1 MINIILNGA
10 CGRLG
15 TTFQKVAKESTDVKI
30 VAGVD
35 LNGSEN
41 STEFPLYKSIND
53 MNVSAD
59 AVVDFSTPAA
69 IFDVLDYCLK
79 NNTKLLLATTGHS
92 DFQNE
97 KIADAAKKIAVFK
110 SANLSQ
116 GVSVL
121 SRLVA
126 LAASLLDDF
135 DVNVTETHHKKKLDA
150 PSGTA
155 KLLADII
162 MSSCPDE
169 NTPDVSINSIRG
181 GTAVG
186 KHEISFF
193 GNYETLTLTHE
204 AYCKD
209 VYAVGALRAL
219 RFLMTIPCGLYSSL
233 PLK

>member
-1 MINIILNGA
+1 MINVILNGA

-15 TTFQKVAKESTDVKI
+15 TTFWKVAKEATDVNI

-35 LNGSEN
+35 VNRTGI
-41 STEFPLYKSIND
+41 STDFPLYKNIK
-53 MNVSAD
+53 NVAIPAD
-59 AVVDFSTPAA
+59 AVVDFSTPTALS
-69 IFDVLDYCLK
+69 DVLDFCVG
-79 NNTKLLLATTGHS
+79 NNLKLLVATTGHS
-92 DFQNE
+92 EIQNE
-97 KIADAAKKIAVFK
+97 KIAAASKKIAVFK
-110 SANLSQ
+110 AANLSH
-116 GVSVL
+116 GVYVL

-126 LAASLLDDF
+126 LAASLLDGF

-155 KLLADII
+155 KMLADVIK
-162 MSSCPDE
+162 SSCVDE

-219 RFLMTIPCGLYSSL
+219 RFLMTKKVGLFSSSDL
-233 PLK
+233 

>member
-1 MINIILNGA
+1 MINVILNGA

-15 TTFQKVAKESTDVKI
+15 TSFQKVITDAADVKI

-35 LNGSEN
+35 VNGSEN
-41 STEFPLYKSIND
+41 STDFPLYKNIKD
-53 MNVSAD
+53 VAVSAD
-59 AVVDFSTPAA
+59 AVVDFSTPTA
-69 IFDVLDYCLK
+69 LDEMLDFCVENHL
-79 NNTKLLLATTGHS
+79 KLLVATTGHS
-92 DFQNE
+92 KIQNE
-97 KIADAAKKIAVFK
+97 KIIATAKKIAVFK
-110 SANLSQ
+110 TANLSH

-121 SRLVA
+121 ARLVA
-126 LAASLLDDF
+126 LAASLLDGF

-155 KLLADII
+155 KMLADVIK
-162 MSSCPDE
+162 SSCVDE

-219 RFLMTIPCGLYSSL
+219 RFLMTKKVGLFSSSDL
-233 PLK
+233 